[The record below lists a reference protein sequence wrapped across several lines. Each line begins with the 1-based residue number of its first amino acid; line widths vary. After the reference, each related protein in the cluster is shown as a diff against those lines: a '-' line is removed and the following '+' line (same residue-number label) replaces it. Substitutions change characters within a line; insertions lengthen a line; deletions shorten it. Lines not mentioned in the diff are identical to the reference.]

1 MMLSATHAGSP
12 IRPSPDD
19 VNLARRSASVLRRIG
34 RPEGA
39 VTLILSRD
47 RGSEQVII
55 PEIAFQMLE
64 QILGEFA
71 QGHAVALASVD
82 RQVTTQEAAEI
93 LNVSRPYVVKLLE
106 SGKIR
111 FTKVGTH
118 RRIRLA
124 DLLEYKARMDADAD
138 RAARELVEL
147 SQEMG
152 LYD

>member
-1 MMLSATHAGSP
+1 MMSAATHVGAP
-12 IRPSPDD
+12 VRPSPDD
-19 VNLARRSASVLRRIG
+19 VDLAKRSTSALRRIA
-34 RPEGA
+34 RRRGA
-39 VTLILSRD
+39 VTFTVARD
-47 RGSEQVII
+47 RGAEQVTI

-71 QGHAVALASVD
+71 QGHAVAIAPVD
-82 RQVTTQEAAEI
+82 RQVTTQEGADI
-93 LNVSRPYVVKLLE
+93 LNVSRPHLVKLLE
-106 SGKIR
+106 AGQIR

>member
-1 MMLSATHAGSP
+1 MMIAAKNVGAP
-12 IRPSPDD
+12 VRPSADD
-19 VNLARRSASVLRRIG
+19 VDLAKRSASALRRIT
-34 RPEGA
+34 RPDGA

-47 RGSEQVII
+47 QGSEQVTI

-71 QGHAVALASVD
+71 QGHAVALAPVD
-82 RQVTTQEAAEI
+82 RQVTTQEGADI
-93 LNVSRPYVVKLLE
+93 LNVSRPHLVKLLE
-106 SGKIR
+106 AGEIR
-111 FTKVGTH
+111 FTRVGTH

>member
-1 MMLSATHAGSP
+1 MVLAAAHVGAP
-12 IRPSPDD
+12 VRPSPDD
-19 VNLARRSASVLRRIG
+19 VTLARRSATALRRIG
-34 RPEGA
+34 RPGGS
-39 VTLILSRD
+39 VTFTLSRE
-47 RGSEQVII
+47 RGSEQVTI

-71 QGHAVALASVD
+71 QGHAVALAPID
-82 RQVTTQEAAEI
+82 RRVTTQEAAEI
-93 LNVSRPYVVKLLE
+93 LNVSRPFVVKLLE

-138 RAARELVEL
+138 RAYQALL
-147 SQEMG
+147 DDSQELG
-152 LYD
+152 LYG